1 MWTSLENVMLSGRG
15 HGKSHTARDPTSLK
29 WQKSRSTATEV
40 ASWLPGA
47 EGDGAVAAT
56 ANGWKVSL
64 GDDEDVLK
72 LNSSDDLLLV
82 NSSKSASEYGK
93 TH

>member
-1 MWTSLENVMLSGRG
+1 MSLTGCLDMPFIYHL
-15 HGKSHTARDPTSLK
+15 
-29 WQKSRSTATEV
+29 
-40 ASWLPGA
+40 
-47 EGDGAVAAT
+47 
-56 ANGWKVSL
+56 SL

-82 NSSKSASEYGK
+82 SSSKSASEYGK

>member
-1 MWTSLENVMLSGRG
+1 M
-15 HGKSHTARDPTSLK
+15 
-29 WQKSRSTATEV
+29 
-40 ASWLPGA
+40 
-47 EGDGAVAAT
+47 AAT

-82 NSSKSASEYGK
+82 SSSKSASKYGK